1 MSDSPYI
8 FPKLAAPHAG
18 VPDPL
23 VEVDGWLCRLQ
34 DILNTGPE
42 TSDEA
47 YDLLAAWAKLRR
59 VRPELTA
66 QLGAGDAVT
75 RSEDLLA
82 ARGASLATEALTIP
96 NPQAWLEETG
106 ALVEAYDEAGEAAAR
121 SELAERLLTDL
132 DDAELVL
139 YASRRCGLDDS
150 ELEADLGRC
159 QEWLAEHADLFLA
172 ASVHVQAVGM
182 TFRPDLADFDY
193 GLGGTALKYLD
204 VLRAAEAAEEELSLV
219 SVPQLDAAI
228 AQRVAERLKQLRELP
243 RLARAAFLGVIA
255 VKLRNLMQQ
264 GILAAAATAVVW
276 EPLWSWEW
284 RSPAGDKLAR
294 LTIPPKPVLN
304 QQVFV
309 EFVGPNRQRSVELA
323 GQAVSLHGNQA
334 TIDPRGKAT
343 FPLARL
349 LETDEPLVLR
359 VGPDRDEWI
368 LSAAHA
374 DT

>member
-1 MSDSPYI
+1 
-8 FPKLAAPHAG
+8 
-18 VPDPL
+18 
-23 VEVDGWLCRLQ
+23 
-34 DILNTGPE
+34 
-42 TSDEA
+42 
-47 YDLLAAWAKLRR
+47 
-59 VRPELTA
+59 
-66 QLGAGDAVT
+66 
-75 RSEDLLA
+75 
-82 ARGASLATEALTIP
+82 
-96 NPQAWLEETG
+96 
-106 ALVEAYDEAGEAAAR
+106 
-121 SELAERLLTDL
+121 
-132 DDAELVL
+132 
-139 YASRRCGLDDS
+139 
-150 ELEADLGRC
+150 
-159 QEWLAEHADLFLA
+159 
-172 ASVHVQAVGM
+172 
-182 TFRPDLADFDY
+182 
-193 GLGGTALKYLD
+193 
-204 VLRAAEAAEEELSLV
+204 
-219 SVPQLDAAI
+219 
-228 AQRVAERLKQLRELP
+228 
-243 RLARAAFLGVIA
+243 
-255 VKLRNLMQQ
+255 MQQ